1 MNPESVIRIIQSF
14 GVWSSSWPP
23 RKPAYYPD
31 RFLAR
36 LEDEALVAGA
46 AGGLFA
52 VEVFEERD
60 GVFA

>member
-1 MNPESVIRIIQSF
+1 MKIYIT
-14 GVWSSSWPP
+14 
-23 RKPAYYPD
+23 KH
-31 RFLAR
+31 FLAR